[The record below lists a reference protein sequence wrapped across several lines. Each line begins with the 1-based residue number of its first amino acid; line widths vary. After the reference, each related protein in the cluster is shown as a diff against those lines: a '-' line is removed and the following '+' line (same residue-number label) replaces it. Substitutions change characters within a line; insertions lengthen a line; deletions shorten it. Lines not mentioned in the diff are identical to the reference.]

1 MKENLTCS
9 LTSRYIETRKYVF
22 SFLRI
27 QLGSPPSYDFSRKSF
42 TPNFSKS
49 CLFPKYADYHYI
61 DGIVF
66 KNGKWEPQ
74 YLLVACLERIF
85 IFIGTVAIVLGS
97 IISIWANLDSEFQ
110 NLHKLALNEN
120 DNKISTVPSKHV
132 ETKNKECQTL
142 QTTNAT
148 NVSNNI
154 SNRHEGSI
162 KSKLEI

>member
-9 LTSRYIETRKYVF
+9 LTSRYIETRKSVF

-49 CLFPKYADYHYI
+49 CLFPRYADDT
-61 DGIVF
+61 DGEKLIL
-66 KNGKWEPQ
+66 KS
-74 YLLVACLERIF
+74 LLIACLERIF
-85 IFIGTVAIVLGS
+85 ICIGIVAIVLGS

-132 ETKNKECQTL
+132 KTKNEECQAL

-148 NVSNNI
+148 NVSKNI

-162 KSKLEI
+162 KSKFEI

>member
-1 MKENLTCS
+1 MGL
-9 LTSRYIETRKYVF
+9 L
-22 SFLRI
+22 
-27 QLGSPPSYDFSRKSF
+27 QP
-42 TPNFSKS
+42 
-49 CLFPKYADYHYI
+49 CLEIIFI
-61 DGIVF
+61 CIGIVS
-66 KNGKWEPQ
+66 
-74 YLLVACLERIF
+74 
-85 IFIGTVAIVLGS
+85 IVLGS
-97 IISIWANLDSEFQ
+97 IISIWTNLDSEFQ
-110 NLHKLALNEN
+110 NLHKPALNEN

>member
-1 MKENLTCS
+1 MRHFNFIHEEKW
-9 LTSRYIETRKYVF
+9 
-22 SFLRI
+22 FLD
-27 QLGSPPSYDFSRKSF
+27 GS
-42 TPNFSKS
+42 
-49 CLFPKYADYHYI
+49 
-61 DGIVF
+61 
-66 KNGKWEPQ
+66 
-74 YLLVACLERIF
+74 LVAYLERIF
-85 IFIGTVAIVLGS
+85 ICIGIVAIVLGS

-110 NLHKLALNEN
+110 DLHKLALNEN

-154 SNRHEGSI
+154 SNRHEESI